1 MKRFFENLVG
11 GLTISFGVICLLAL
25 AFGLSW
31 IITCGLI
38 ALICFCFSWTF
49 DWLIA
54 TGIWLV
60 LIILRSIFAN
70 NNHS

>member
-1 MKRFFENLVG
+1 MKKFFENLAG
-11 GLTISFGVICLLAL
+11 GLTIGIGVLLLIAL
-25 AFGLSW
+25 AYGLSW
-31 IITCGLI
+31 IITCGLV
-38 ALICFCFSWTF
+38 ALICLCFSLTF

-70 NNHS
+70 NHS